1 MVEIHWLAWGIAT
14 LSCFVLGGI
23 WYGPLFGRAWMQLV
37 GISEA
42 SIQQANMARTYGL
55 TFVLQAMAAF
65 MLAQAMGRDAHW
77 LLGLHWGLMA
87 GVWVA
92 IAFAVGYLFEQRPVK
107 LWAINAGYNLIS
119 FAVMGII
126 LGAW

>member
-1 MVEIHWLAWGIAT
+1 MTGINWVAWGAAT

-23 WYGPLFGRAWMQLV
+23 WYGPLFGRAWMALV
-37 GISEA
+37 GISEQA
-42 SIQQANMARTYGL
+42 IQQANMAKIYGT
-55 TFVLQAMAAF
+55 TFVLQAAAAF
-65 MLAQAMGRDAHW
+65 MLAQAMGPDAHW

-92 IAFAVGYLFEQRPVK
+92 IAFGVGYLFEQRPFK
-107 LWAINAGYNLIS
+107 LWAINAGYNLCS
-119 FAVMGII
+119 FAVMGTI